1 MVAAMAPPSTAAPA
15 PCPPPPLPPAEIKR
29 QRIYSQ
35 LSALASA
42 GVAALARGLQN
53 DDASVRSNSALALL
67 VLSDDSLSP
76 DRVTRVDISAALPAL
91 IVALGSDLRT
101 GGLAA
106 QAIGNM
112 GADGVA
118 AVPALVKL
126 LSRDEEGLRNSACI
140 GLAGIGPSAKSA
152 LPQLKVALADPNSN
166 VRGLA
171 RTAIAKINGS
181 VPSSW
186 SRVSGNYATPL

>member
-140 GLAGIGPSAKSA
+140 GLAGI
-152 LPQLKVALADPNSN
+152 
-166 VRGLA
+166 
-171 RTAIAKINGS
+171 
-181 VPSSW
+181 
-186 SRVSGNYATPL
+186 